1 VGLDDVII
9 KPVNPS
15 ILFDSVVRI
24 LGGQLEEMYVD
35 DGRGA
40 NNEADLS
47 SIVGAKIL
55 VAEDN
60 ELNQEVAMGLLSDA
74 GFVVTIANNGEEAVN
89 LLKQHSYDIVLM
101 DMQMPV
107 MDGVSAT
114 QEIRKSTSLDE
125 LPIVA
130 MTANAM
136 TQDKERCLAAG
147 MNDHVAKPIDPEELF
162 RTLLRWIKPRANS
175 IQKAAQVDARK
186 AQIIETP
193 LPDIEGLDVQLG
205 LKRVLNK
212 VPAYISMLRK
222 FLESQATAPTE
233 LRSALANKDMPT
245 AERIAHTAKAVCGN
259 IGASALQHQ
268 AEELERLCG
277 SGAAAEAIAPK
288 LNEFEAALIRLCDAL
303 ASALPPKTEIK
314 AVAYDINL
322 VKPVVQKIMLLLSA
336 DDSEACDLFEE
347 NVAVFQSVLDT
358 SLFIQLEKS
367 IKNFD
372 FEKALFIIKENDS
385 FNAILATE
393 NRSAS

>member
-1 VGLDDVII
+1 
-9 KPVNPS
+9 
-15 ILFDSVVRI
+15 
-24 LGGQLEEMYVD
+24 
-35 DGRGA
+35 
-40 NNEADLS
+40 
-47 SIVGAKIL
+47 
-55 VAEDN
+55 
-60 ELNQEVAMGLLSDA
+60 
-74 GFVVTIANNGEEAVN
+74 
-89 LLKQHSYDIVLM
+89 
-101 DMQMPV
+101 
-107 MDGVSAT
+107 
-114 QEIRKSTSLDE
+114 
-125 LPIVA
+125 
-130 MTANAM
+130 
-136 TQDKERCLAAG
+136 
-147 MNDHVAKPIDPEELF
+147 
-162 RTLLRWIKPRANS
+162 
-175 IQKAAQVDARK
+175 
-186 AQIIETP
+186 
-193 LPDIEGLDVQLG
+193 
-205 LKRVLNK
+205 
-212 VPAYISMLRK
+212 
-222 FLESQATAPTE
+222 
-233 LRSALANKDMPT
+233 MPT